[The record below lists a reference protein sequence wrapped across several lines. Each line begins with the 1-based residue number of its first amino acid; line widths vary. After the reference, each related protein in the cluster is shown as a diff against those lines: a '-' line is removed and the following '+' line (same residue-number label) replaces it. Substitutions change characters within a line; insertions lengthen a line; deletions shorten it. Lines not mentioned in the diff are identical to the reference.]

1 MRQPQ
6 FNLTDPPEETSHAA
20 EVEPAVRQPRE
31 KPGVLVVDDEHMVR
45 IMVQLGLERN
55 GFDVWLARNGR
66 EAIDLYRGH
75 AEEIAVVLLDVCMP
89 GLDGLATLEVLARTE
104 SRSRGVFHE
113 RRIRSLPTRKSCFSK
128 APLMSFPSRSDWTTS
143 RTSSGS
149 WRIKCPPIFARPA
162 GYADGEP
169 GKKPYRG
176 AADAHDPCGG

>member
-55 GFDVWLARNGR
+55 GFEVWLARNGR

-75 AEEIAVVLLDVCMP
+75 AEEIAVVLVDVCMP
-89 GLDGLATLEVLARTE
+89 GLDGLATLEVLHELNPEVVACFMSGE
-104 SRSRGVFHE
+104 SGV
-113 RRIRSLPTRKSCFSK
+113 C
-128 APLMSFPSRSDWTTS
+128 
-143 RTSSGS
+143 
-149 WRIKCPPIFARPA
+149 RP
-162 GYADGEP
+162 E
-169 GKKPYRG
+169 KLLQKG
-176 AADAHDPCGG
+176 AAYVIPKPFRLDDLANIVRFLAHQVSADLCPSGRVCRR